1 MTLAFLN
8 IGPFELIIMAAAAV
22 MLFGGDLPQT
32 ARKAARMVGRLRGLA
47 SELGREFTNE
57 MPERPKLDVDLDL
70 QRLARLDDARYDPAP
85 RPANETPDG
94 TGDPTADTDGDEAL
108 TSRNGHANDAASEV
122 SGDADSS
129 ASELSEPGPEIGP
142 ETGAASIE
150 PDDPHRDE
158 RAS

>member
-1 MTLAFLN
+1 MSLAFLN

-70 QRLARLDDARYDPAP
+70 QRLARLDDARYEPAP
-85 RPANETPDG
+85 RPANESPDP
-94 TGDPTADTDGDEAL
+94 TGHPTADTAVDDAL
-108 TSRNGHANDAASEV
+108 SSHHGHPNDDAASAAD
-122 SGDADSS
+122 GDADNS
-129 ASELSEPGPEIGP
+129 AS
-142 ETGAASIE
+142 AASDTGSGTAGAPIE
-150 PDDPHRDE
+150 LDDPDRDE